1 MRIVYICSYCNK
13 QFEGKDSY
21 YSALAC
27 EYKHLGIGA
36 ANMPNTI
43 KEVVERIKKVGVE
56 NTRIIP
62 KGNTVQIQVK
72 VGNDWLMIMEN
83 VAPGSADDIIR
94 QASSR
99 VILG

>member
-1 MRIVYICSYCNK
+1 
-13 QFEGKDSY
+13 
-21 YSALAC
+21 
-27 EYKHLGIGA
+27 
-36 ANMPNTI
+36 MPNTI

-56 NTRIIP
+56 NVRKTP
-62 KGNTVQIQVK
+62 AQGGMVQIQIK
-72 VGNDWLMIMEN
+72 VGENWLTIMEN